1 MKMMKPKLTIMSLG
15 GIIGAFSIGPF
26 SAVYAIDPPPDEAQ
40 PPAALNQQDGVQLNA
55 EMPVKPLPFVGIA
68 TATLP
73 EMVAD
78 HLNLEAGSG
87 VIIRT
92 VYPGGPAEK
101 AGLAVNDII
110 LSIDGAAVGNPEVIT
125 EVIGGRQIGDRLA
138 LNLIHKGKP
147 SKVEVTVGE
156 RPADLTVQL
165 DQEPMLEGIPELQ
178 ADRLRGLLEQNRK
191 GLGFGQDLEGLF
203 PDAQFEQTF
212 KMMRER
218 MNQALEA
225 APLIEPRRERGI
237 HLQRSSTIRMMD
249 NNGSIEIKSSGENTE
264 VTVRDVD
271 NQIVWTGPWDTEQD
285 KAAAPEEIRERINR
299 VNAGAGKG
307 FGFRFRNLKPAPDAI
322 DN

>member
-1 MKMMKPKLTIMSLG
+1 MSLG
-15 GIIGAFSIGPF
+15 GIIGAFSVGPF

-40 PPAALNQQDGVQLNA
+40 PPAALSQQDGPEPNIVK
-55 EMPVKPLPFVGIA
+55 PVKPLPFVGLA

-78 HLNLEAGSG
+78 HLDLESGSG

-101 AGLAVNDII
+101 AGLSVNDII
-110 LSIDGAAVGNPEVIT
+110 LNIDGTAVNNPEVVS
-125 EVIGGRQIGDRLA
+125 ELVGGRQIGDRLS
-138 LNLIHKGKP
+138 LDLIHKGKP

-156 RPADLTVQL
+156 RPADLSVQL

-191 GLGFGQDLEGLF
+191 AFGFGRDPSELF
-203 PDAQFEQTF
+203 PDAQFEETF

-218 MNQALEA
+218 MNQAMEA
-225 APLIEPRRERGI
+225 APLIDPKGAGGI
-237 HLQRSSTIRMMD
+237 RLQRSSTIRMMD
-249 NNGSIEIKSSGENTE
+249 NDGSIEIKSSGENTE
-264 VTVRDVD
+264 VTVRDID

-322 DN
+322 EN

>member
-1 MKMMKPKLTIMSLG
+1 MNPKLTIMSLG
-15 GIIGAFSIGPF
+15 GIIGAISVGPF

-40 PPAALNQQDGVQLNA
+40 PPAALNQQDAPEPNVEKPA
-55 EMPVKPLPFVGIA
+55 KPLPFVGLA

-78 HLNLEAGSG
+78 HLDLDSGSG

-101 AGLAVNDII
+101 AGLSVNDVI
-110 LSIDGAAVGNPEVIT
+110 LSIDGTAVGNPEVIT
-125 EVIGGRQIGDRLA
+125 ELVGRRQIGDRLSLA
-138 LNLIHKGKP
+138 LIHKGKP

-156 RPADLTVQL
+156 RPADLNVQL

-191 GLGFGQDLEGLF
+191 AFGLGNDPGGLF
-203 PDAQFEQTF
+203 PDAQFEEAF

-218 MNQALEA
+218 MNQAMEA
-225 APLIEPRRERGI
+225 APLIEPKGEGEGQ
-237 HLQRSSTIRMMD
+237 LLRSSTVRMMD
-249 NNGSIEIKSSGENTE
+249 NDGSIEIKSTGENTE
-264 VTVRDVD
+264 VTVRDLD
-271 NQIVWTGPWDTEQD
+271 NQITWTGPWDTEQD
-285 KAAAPEEIRERINR
+285 KAAAPEDIRERINR
-299 VNAGAGKG
+299 VKVIPGKG
-307 FGFRFRNLKPAPDAI
+307 FGFRFGNLKPAPDLP